1 MHVRID
7 EGRQGGAAGAVDHL
21 DAGRGVERV
30 AERGDLAAA
39 HEDVEARV
47 DALAGIEHAGA
58 AHEHVRAGTGGLDQ
72 PPWLASAHAAAS
84 PPASTS

>member
-1 MHVRID
+1 MTAPSGLVVVDKPAGLVVHP
-7 EGRQGGAAGAVDHL
+7 GAGHADGTL
-21 DAGRGVERV
+21 
-30 AERGDLAAA
+30 
-39 HEDVEARV
+39 V